1 MQYQKGT
8 FHTYRAVAKVHLGSI
23 QSNLLEGEE
32 VDFDGFTMRRGGE
45 EHALH
50 ALRGAIK
57 VGWLV
62 PQGAAAT
69 KYVPQPAGVVVH
81 KADGVN
87 EGEIDIGFEVDRDD
101 VRVGS
106 LQEVRPDNAPSTHKA
121 ANAGQKSDAPAPAG
135 NDAEGRV
142 VARFKTSA
150 KQAAVQ
156 IGKNDRQVVQSLDN
170 KSSVDVERVTVAR
183 AVATG
188 DVQEAIGGESLEE
201 LLPEAASAGTPE
213 PGVVQD
219 GERVEAAPD
228 LALIQQFIP
237 GFEWDL
243 SVQWRRRVK
252 IAVDKYGK
260 IPAVMDYIK
269 SVETDAVNREIE
281 KQMAS
286 R

>member
-23 QSNLLEGEE
+23 QSNLMEGEE

-62 PQGAAAT
+62 PQSAAPT
-69 KYVPQPAGVVVH
+69 KYVPQPAGIVVH
-81 KADGVN
+81 KADGIN

-121 ANAGQKSDAPAPAG
+121 TNAGQKSAAEAPSG
-135 NDAEGRV
+135 NEAEGRV

-150 KQAAVQ
+150 KQGAVQ

-188 DVQEAIGGESLEE
+188 DVQEAIGGESLED

-219 GERVEAAPD
+219 GERVESTPD
-228 LALIQQFIP
+228 LATIHQFIP

-252 IAVDKYGK
+252 IAVDQYSKM
-260 IPAVMDYIK
+260 PAVMNYIK
-269 SVETDAVNREIE
+269 SIETDAVNREIE
-281 KQMAS
+281 KRLES